1 MSKTKMDGANNKA
14 IVSPIPMPSP
24 VQREHLDSEKVVLK
38 RKLTDN
44 NEWKDSPLN
53 KED

>member
-1 MSKTKMDGANNKA
+1 MSKTKMDGVNNKA

-24 VQREHLDSEKVVLK
+24 VQREYLDSAKVVLK
-38 RKLTDN
+38 RELTDN
-44 NEWKDSPLN
+44 NERNDSPLS